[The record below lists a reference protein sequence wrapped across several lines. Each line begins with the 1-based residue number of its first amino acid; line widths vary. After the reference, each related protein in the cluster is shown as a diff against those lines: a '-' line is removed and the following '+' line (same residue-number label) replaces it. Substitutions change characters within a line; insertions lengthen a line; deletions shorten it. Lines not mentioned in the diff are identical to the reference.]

1 MTAFS
6 DSNYHF
12 ILRQCLESISEL
24 QERWPTSLC
33 SSSRYTNQAEVAIWA
48 ADTITGAPGPFLRWL
63 APLVIDEHDNA
74 DDEDIW
80 EPTGLDSDFTESD
93 LNSEQ
98 IALSDVLEVDNSD
111 DPRELELE
119 AETLPSVMLHWET
132 PDVRSFSM
140 INPV

>member
-1 MTAFS
+1 M
-6 DSNYHF
+6 
-12 ILRQCLESISEL
+12 
-24 QERWPTSLC
+24 
-33 SSSRYTNQAEVAIWA
+33 
-48 ADTITGAPGPFLRWL
+48 DTITGAPGPFLRWL
-63 APLVIDEHDNA
+63 APLVIDKHDNT

-80 EPTGLDSDFTESD
+80 EPTGFDSNFMESD

-132 PDVRSFSM
+132 PDVQSFSM

>member
-1 MTAFS
+1 MAFS

-12 ILRQCLESISEL
+12 ILRQHLESISEL

-33 SSSRYTNQAEVAIWA
+33 SSSRYTNQAEIVIRT
-48 ADTITGAPGPFLRWL
+48 ADTITGASGPFLRWL
-63 APLVIDEHDNA
+63 APLVIDDHDNA
-74 DDEDIW
+74 DDEDMW
-80 EPTGLDSDFTESD
+80 EPTGFDSDFTESN

-98 IALSDVLEVDNSD
+98 ISLSDVLEVDNSD
-111 DPRELELE
+111 DPKELELG